1 MKKILFIGACDKS
14 ELLMYCAKI
23 MSKAAW
29 HVLIVDATM
38 QQRYSYMIPE
48 FEAKQIIT
56 ECNGFDVATNFL
68 PSCTAGE
75 TIYEALNTELQQEQ
89 KNLGT
94 YDFVLIDTDIS
105 SFLKS
110 DSIRKWGMVDQHV
123 LVSNA
128 DRYTISCNIA
138 MLEIYLGKMQTELI
152 PFTEIHYP
160 FVETIVD
167 PEYLRSTL
175 SHLPI
180 TFEEEREFLF
190 YLDEREVALK
200 SQMQFESEFR
210 LKSLS
215 RATKRNLLHLLGIW
229 TEVPPKQLQGALK
242 LAERGR

>member
-23 MSKAAW
+23 MFKAEW

-48 FEAKQIIT
+48 FGSKQLIT
-56 ECNGFDVATNFL
+56 ECNGFDVATNFR
-68 PSCTAGE
+68 PSCATGK
-75 TIYEALNTELQQEQ
+75 TCYEVLNTELRQEQ
-89 KNLGT
+89 KSLSA
-94 YDFVLIDTDIS
+94 YDFVLIDTDTQ
-105 SFLKS
+105 SFLEP
-110 DSIRKWGMVDQHV
+110 DSIRQWGMIDQHV
-123 LVSNA
+123 LVSNT

-138 MLEIYLGKMQTELI
+138 MLEMYLGQMQTDLI

-180 TFEEEREFLF
+180 MFEEGREFLF
-190 YLDEREVALK
+190 YLDERELALK
-200 SQMQFESEFR
+200 SKMQFESEFR
-210 LKSLS
+210 LKSLA
-215 RATKRNLLHLLGIW
+215 RATKRNLLHLLRIW
-229 TEVPPKQLQGALK
+229 TEASPKQLQGALK

>member
-23 MSKAAW
+23 MSKAEW
-29 HVLIVDATM
+29 QVLIVDATL

-48 FEAKQIIT
+48 FESKQLIT
-56 ECNGFDVATNFL
+56 ECNGFDVATNFHS
-68 PSCTAGE
+68 SCAAGE
-75 TIYEALNTELQQEQ
+75 TYYEALNTELRQEQ
-89 KNLGT
+89 KSLST
-94 YDFVLIDTDIS
+94 YDFLLIDTDTQL
-105 SFLKS
+105 FLEP
-110 DSIRKWGMVDQHV
+110 DSIQQWGMMDQHV

-128 DRYTISCNIA
+128 DRYTISCNLA
-138 MLEIYLGKMQTELI
+138 MLEVYLGRMQTELI

-180 TFEEEREFLF
+180 MFEEEREFLF
-190 YLDEREVALK
+190 YLDERELALK

-210 LKSLS
+210 LKSLT
-215 RATKRNLLHLLGIW
+215 RATKRNLLQVLRIW
-229 TEVPPKQLQGALK
+229 TEASPKQLQGALK